1 MVRKAN
7 KVSTFISELFKM
19 KEHREKIK
27 AFLARVVGD
36 YDLQDNEDIF
46 GLGFVNS
53 MFAMQLVLFVEQEF
67 KISIENEDL
76 EIDNF
81 NTINALVNL
90 IKRKTAVLTSN

>member
-7 KVSTFISELFKM
+7 KVFTFISELFKM
-19 KEHREKIK
+19 KENREKIK

-67 KISIENEDL
+67 KVSIENEDL

-90 IKRKTAVLTSN
+90 VERKTAVLTSN

>member
-1 MVRKAN
+1 
-7 KVSTFISELFKM
+7 
-19 KEHREKIK
+19 
-27 AFLARVVGD
+27 
-36 YDLQDNEDIF
+36 
-46 GLGFVNS
+46 

-90 IKRKTAVLTSN
+90 IERKTAVLTSN